1 MLKAPDIL
9 VPVDFSPTSIN
20 AVRVALGIAAPG
32 GDLTLLH
39 VIDEEFVGDA
49 VAAGLGA
56 SEEITAKL
64 REQAEAN
71 FANALVGLETGEVEI
86 ERMVVVGSPF
96 VEILKIARDLDLPM
110 IVMGVR
116 GRSTPP
122 EELLFGSTAEKVLR
136 GARIPVLCVPLW
148 RRQRRRDRSGAQ
160 AFAPSASPPAPFAV
174 KSVLLN
180 RKERKVG

>member
-1 MLKAPDIL
+1 M
-9 VPVDFSPTSIN
+9 
-20 AVRVALGIAAPG
+20 RVALGIAAPG

-39 VIDEEFVGDA
+39 VIDEEFVEDA
-49 VAAGLGA
+49 VAAGLGS

-64 REQAEAN
+64 RRQAEAN
-71 FANALVGLETGEVEI
+71 FADALAGLETGEVEI

-136 GARIPVLCVPLW
+136 GARVPVLCVPL
-148 RRQRRRDRSGAQ
+148 
-160 AFAPSASPPAPFAV
+160 
-174 KSVLLN
+174 
-180 RKERKVG
+180 